1 MGNVERLLSGEKPRP
16 SQPVVD
22 VVIVAYQPNLGS
34 LMWCIDGY
42 LECTPVPWNLVVV
55 IDGAAQE
62 DVAPICDFLAKQAST
77 HARMVQH
84 RIWAAS
90 QPRYFSAS
98 LMTGLANT
106 SGAEFVVIGQP
117 HVRVCDPEWFGKVQ
131 RPFQQDKDVG
141 VVLFGDVAPDA
152 SSIPVRPQF
161 AADVDTS
168 RQLMALNPKLK
179 LENKDAIRDLS
190 WQRQMVAE
198 AYRQWCVAWIIPTV
212 RVSVLPGR
220 TVHDRSSSQK
230 VGPTVGTAP
239 SRDRG

>member
-1 MGNVERLLSGEKPRP
+1 MGNVERLLSGEKPRAQ
-16 SQPVVD
+16 QPAVD

-34 LMWCIDGY
+34 LRWCIDGY
-42 LECTPVPWNLVVV
+42 LENTPVPWNLVVV

-62 DVAPICDFLAKQAST
+62 DVTPIRDYLARQAEV
-77 HARMVQH
+77 HRHMVQH

-98 LMTGLANT
+98 LFTGLANT
-106 SGAEFVVIGQP
+106 SGAEFVVVGQP

-141 VVLFGDVAPDA
+141 AVLFGDVAPDA

-179 LENKDAIRDLS
+179 IENRDAIRDLS
-190 WQRQMVAE
+190 WQKQMVAE
-198 AYRQWCVAWIIPTV
+198 AYRLWCVAWVIPTV
-212 RVSVLPGR
+212 RVAVLPGR
-220 TVHDRSSSQK
+220 TVHDRSGIQK
-230 VGPTVGTAP
+230 VGPAKLAP
-239 SRDRG
+239 ASRDS